1 MEVILV
7 IKVLGKKLLVEK
19 IVEEEKNTT
28 SSGIWIA
35 PTNVS
40 KLQAAIVKTKGDEVS
55 EKIKIGTKIYFNSKF
70 SGTPF
75 DDELL
80 LLEENQIMA
89 YED

>member
-1 MEVILV
+1 M

-35 PTNVS
+35 PTNVG
-40 KLQAAIVKTKGDEVS
+40 KLQAATVKTKGDEVS
-55 EKIKIGTKIYFNSKF
+55 EKIKVGTKIYFDSRF

-75 DDELL
+75 NDELL
-80 LLEENQIMA
+80 LLEESQIIA

>member
-1 MEVILV
+1 M

-35 PTNVS
+35 PTNVG
-40 KLQAAIVKTKGDEVS
+40 KLQAATVKTKGDEVS
-55 EKIKIGTKIYFNSKF
+55 ERIKEGTKIYFDSRF

-75 DDELL
+75 GDELL
-80 LLEENQIMA
+80 VLEESQIIA

>member
-1 MEVILV
+1 M

-35 PTNVS
+35 PTNVN
-40 KLQAAIVKTKGDEVS
+40 KLQAATVKTKGDEVS
-55 EKIKIGTKIYFNSKF
+55 ERIKEGTKIYFNSKF

-75 DDELL
+75 DDKLL
-80 LLEENQIMA
+80 LLEESQIMA

>member
-1 MEVILV
+1 M
-7 IKVLGKKLLVEK
+7 IKVLGKNLLVEQ

-35 PTNVS
+35 PADSS
-40 KLQAAIVKTKGDEVS
+40 KLQAAVVKTKGDEVS
-55 EKIKIGTKIYFNSKF
+55 ERIKEGTKVFFNSKF

-75 DDELL
+75 DDNLVV
-80 LLEENQIMA
+80 LEESQIIA

>member
-1 MEVILV
+1 M

-35 PTNVS
+35 PTDS
-40 KLQAAIVKTKGDEVS
+40 AKLQAATVKAKGDEVS
-55 EKIKIGTKIYFNSKF
+55 ERIKEGTKIFFNGKF
-70 SGTPF
+70 SGTPL
-75 DDELL
+75 DDNLVV
-80 LLEENQIMA
+80 LEESQIIA

>member
-35 PTNVS
+35 PANTA
-40 KLQAAIVKTKGDEVS
+40 KLQAAVVKTKGEEVS
-55 EKIKIGTKIYFNSKF
+55 ENIKEGTKVFFHNI
-70 SGTPF
+70 SGTSF
-75 DDELL
+75 DDNLIVV
-80 LLEENQIMA
+80 EESQIIA

>member
-1 MEVILV
+1 M
-7 IKVLGKKLLVEK
+7 IKVLGKKILVEK

-35 PTNVS
+35 PADS
-40 KLQAAIVKTKGDEVS
+40 AKLQAAIVKAKGDEVS
-55 EKIKIGTKIYFNSKF
+55 EKIKEGSKVFFNNKF

-75 DDELL
+75 DDNLVV
-80 LLEENQIMA
+80 LEESQIIA

>member
-1 MEVILV
+1 M

-35 PTNVS
+35 PTDS
-40 KLQAAIVKTKGDEVS
+40 AKLQAATVKAKGDEVS
-55 EKIKIGTKIYFNSKF
+55 ERIKEGTKILFNGKF
-70 SGTPF
+70 SGTPL
-75 DDELL
+75 DDNLVV
-80 LLEENQIMA
+80 LEESQIVA

>member
-1 MEVILV
+1 M

-35 PTNVS
+35 PTDS
-40 KLQAAIVKTKGDEVS
+40 AKLQAATVKAKGDEVS
-55 EKIKIGTKIYFNSKF
+55 ERIKEGTKIFFNGKF
-70 SGTPF
+70 SGTPL
-75 DDELL
+75 DDDLVV
-80 LLEENQIMA
+80 LEESQIVA

>member
-1 MEVILV
+1 M

-35 PTNVS
+35 PTNVG
-40 KLQAAIVKTKGDEVS
+40 KLQAATVKTKGDEVS
-55 EKIKIGTKIYFNSKF
+55 ERIKEGTKIYFDSRF

-75 DDELL
+75 NDELL
-80 LLEENQIMA
+80 LLEESQIIA

>member
-1 MEVILV
+1 M

-35 PTNVS
+35 PTDTA

-55 EKIKIGTKIYFNSKF
+55 EGIKEGAKIYFDSRF

-80 LLEENQIMA
+80 VLEESQIIA

>member
-1 MEVILV
+1 M

-35 PTNVS
+35 PADSS
-40 KLQAAIVKTKGDEVS
+40 KLQAATVKAKGDEVS
-55 EKIKIGTKIYFNSKF
+55 ERIKEGTKIFFNGKF

-75 DDELL
+75 DDNLVV
-80 LLEENQIMA
+80 LEESQIVA

>member
-1 MEVILV
+1 M

-35 PTNVS
+35 PTS
-40 KLQAAIVKTKGDEVS
+40 STKLQAAVVKTKGEEVS
-55 EKIKIGTKIYFNSKF
+55 ENIKEGTKVFFHNML
-70 SGTPF
+70 SGTSF
-75 DDELL
+75 DDNLVV
-80 LLEENQIMA
+80 LEESQIIA

>member
-1 MEVILV
+1 M
-7 IKVLGKKLLVEK
+7 IKVLGKKILVEK

-35 PTNVS
+35 PTDS
-40 KLQAAIVKTKGDEVS
+40 AKLQAATVKARGDEVS
-55 EKIKIGTKIYFNSKF
+55 ERIKEGTKIFFNGKF

-80 LLEENQIMA
+80 VLEESQIVA

>member
-1 MEVILV
+1 M

-35 PTNVS
+35 PADS
-40 KLQAAIVKTKGDEVS
+40 AKLQAATVKAKGDEVS
-55 EKIKIGTKIYFNSKF
+55 ERIKEGTKIFFNGKF
-70 SGTPF
+70 SGTPL
-75 DDELL
+75 DDNLVV
-80 LLEENQIMA
+80 LEESQIVA

>member
-1 MEVILV
+1 M

-55 EKIKIGTKIYFNSKF
+55 EKIKTGTKIYFNSKF

-80 LLEENQIMA
+80 LLEESQIMA

>member
-1 MEVILV
+1 M

-35 PTNVS
+35 PTNVN
-40 KLQAAIVKTKGDEVS
+40 KLQAATVKTKGDEVS
-55 EKIKIGTKIYFNSKF
+55 EKIKIGTKIYFDSRF

-75 DDELL
+75 NDELL
-80 LLEENQIMA
+80 LLEESQIMA

>member
-1 MEVILV
+1 M
-7 IKVLGKKLLVEK
+7 IKVLGKKILVEK

-28 SSGIWIA
+28 SSDIWIS
-35 PTNVS
+35 PTDTA

-55 EKIKIGTKIYFNSKF
+55 EGIKEGTKIYFDSRF

-75 DDELL
+75 NDELL
-80 LLEENQIMA
+80 VLEESQIIA

>member
-1 MEVILV
+1 M

-19 IVEEEKNTT
+19 IVEEGKNTS

-35 PTNVS
+35 PTDTA

-55 EKIKIGTKIYFNSKF
+55 EGIKEGTKIYFDSRF

-75 DDELL
+75 GDELL
-80 LLEENQIMA
+80 VLEESQIIA
-89 YED
+89 YEN

>member
-1 MEVILV
+1 M
-7 IKVLGKKLLVEK
+7 IKVLGKKILVEK

-35 PTNVS
+35 PTNVG
-40 KLQAAIVKTKGDEVS
+40 KLQAATVKTKGDEVS
-55 EKIKIGTKIYFNSKF
+55 ERIKEGTKIYFDSRF

-75 DDELL
+75 NDELL
-80 LLEENQIMA
+80 LLEESQIIA

>member
-1 MEVILV
+1 M

-35 PTNVS
+35 PTDSS

-55 EKIKIGTKIYFNSKF
+55 EGIKEGTKIYFDSRF

-75 DDELL
+75 DDNLVV
-80 LLEENQIMA
+80 LEESQIIA